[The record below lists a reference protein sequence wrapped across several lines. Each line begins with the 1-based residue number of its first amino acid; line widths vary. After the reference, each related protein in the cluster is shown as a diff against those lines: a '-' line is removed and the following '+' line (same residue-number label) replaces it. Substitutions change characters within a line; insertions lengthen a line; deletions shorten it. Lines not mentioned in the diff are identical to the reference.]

1 MYSCFPN
8 RTPAAYQRY
17 LHYADEFSE
26 LVCPSWSLAISYP
39 FGSLYFIPWRI
50 SPSTFYL
57 STRKSN
63 VVVTVLCPSII
74 SRSHHHLHNIIR
86 PHAVHIVF
94 SDGYCAMD
102 GILFKLQLLDFNV
115 HFQMLSG
122 PRRRS
127 MCLQIQITRVLYNY
141 IGRLN

>member
-63 VVVTVLCPSII
+63 VVVTVLCPFRNLITSHRII
-74 SRSHHHLHNIIR
+74 IFTI
-86 PHAVHIVF
+86 
-94 SDGYCAMD
+94 
-102 GILFKLQLLDFNV
+102 
-115 HFQMLSG
+115 
-122 PRRRS
+122 
-127 MCLQIQITRVLYNY
+127 
-141 IGRLN
+141 